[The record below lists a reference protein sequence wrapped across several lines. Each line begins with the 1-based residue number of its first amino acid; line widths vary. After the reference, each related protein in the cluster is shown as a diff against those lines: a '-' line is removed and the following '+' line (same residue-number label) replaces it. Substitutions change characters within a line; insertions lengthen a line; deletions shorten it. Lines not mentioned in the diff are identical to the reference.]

1 MIKFIKDRNIHI
13 DEIIVKNDFGYV
25 ANYVVDD
32 IEKDYEYIENN
43 YEVFSRE
50 IENNILFVYVV
61 C

>member
-1 MIKFIKDRNIHI
+1 MIDWIKSRSIKI

-25 ANYVVDD
+25 ANYIVDD

-50 IENNILFVYVV
+50 VEDSTLYVYVV